1 MANSEKDDLSALS
14 SDLLAGR
21 RSRRSFLKLGIA
33 AGFALPT
40 LGAVL
45 AACATGSSAAPS
57 AASSTAPSAA
67 SSTAPS
73 AASSTAPS
81 AAKLNIFHVPKFT
94 GFIFFELARKGINE
108 AVKEYGVDP
117 GKSGEGNTYIGADK
131 ADTQQQVQVL
141 QNIVPQK
148 PDLLL
153 LAALDVN
160 ALGPSLTKMRS
171 NGCKIVTYDSDVS
184 ADTRDIFINMMT
196 FPQQGAAI
204 LDSAL
209 ANFADGGKA
218 IWMGVTPT
226 TTNIVA
232 QKSAI
237 DQLIKDQPD
246 KYGKIVFID
255 TLFMNDDPDTAKR
268 MATDALAA
276 HPDLKYLLSGSS
288 MATPACNQAII
299 DTGNKGKVFATGF
312 GLPSMMSTYLA
323 DGTVKQFALWSPLDL
338 GYLGAQAGVQLC
350 LGTIKAEPGVKFT
363 AGRLGE
369 RTLDDQRVAILG
381 APMFFTKEH
390 PDFT

>member
-1 MANSEKDDLSALS
+1 MTDSQRDDLALLS
-14 SDLLAGR
+14 SDLFASRL
-21 RSRRSFLKLGIA
+21 SRRSFLKRGIA
-33 AGFALPT
+33 AGIGLTA

-45 AACATGSSAAPS
+45 AACSSSGAT
-57 AASSTAPSAA
+57 TAPTSGAVN
-67 SSTAPS
+67 
-73 AASSTAPS
+73 

-94 GFIFFELARKGINE
+94 GFIFFELARKGIKE
-108 AVKEYGVDP
+108 AVLALGVDA

-160 ALGPSLTKMRS
+160 ANGPSLTKMRS
-171 NGCKIVTYDSDVS
+171 AGCKVVTYDSDVS
-184 ADTRDIFINMMT
+184 VDTRDGFINMMT
-196 FPQQGAAI
+196 FPQQAAAI

-209 ANFADGGKA
+209 ANEPAGGKA

-232 QKSAI
+232 QKTAI
-237 DQLIKDQPD
+237 DQLVKEQPE
-246 KYGKIVFID
+246 KYGKIVFLD

-268 MATDALAA
+268 MATDALSA
-276 HPDLKYLLSGSS
+276 HPDLKFFLSGSS

-299 DTGNKGKVFATGF
+299 DTGNKGKVWATGF

-323 DGTVKQFALWSPLDL
+323 DGTCKQFALWSPLDL
-338 GYLGAQAGVQLC
+338 GYLAAQLGVQLC
-350 LGTIKAEPGVKFT
+350 LGTVKAESGAKF
-363 AGRLGE
+363 AGGRLGE
-369 RTLDDQRVAILG
+369 RSLDENKVAILG
-381 APMFFTKEH
+381 APMFFTKDH
-390 PDFT
+390 PDF